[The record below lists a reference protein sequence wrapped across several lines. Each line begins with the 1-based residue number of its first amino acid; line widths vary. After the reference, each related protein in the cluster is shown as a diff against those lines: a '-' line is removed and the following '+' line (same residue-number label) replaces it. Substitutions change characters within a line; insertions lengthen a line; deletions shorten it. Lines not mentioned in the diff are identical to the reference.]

1 MKMDKN
7 IYHTKFGL
15 KMFICNDII
24 EKGLMMWVSFAMD
37 GNKQEGKWLVIK
49 CKALKW
55 VNGNSALP
63 KGSS

>member
-24 EKGLMMWVSFAMD
+24 EKGLMM
-37 GNKQEGKWLVIK
+37 
-49 CKALKW
+49 
-55 VNGNSALP
+55 
-63 KGSS
+63 